1 MAKESKSIKITN
13 GCITL
18 DVESGDYIVEEVSK
32 NDTKVY
38 NLTKILDDFINVD
51 GVNLQI
57 SKTTEM
63 ISEE

>member
-18 DVESGDYIVEEVSK
+18 DVKSGDYIVEEVSK